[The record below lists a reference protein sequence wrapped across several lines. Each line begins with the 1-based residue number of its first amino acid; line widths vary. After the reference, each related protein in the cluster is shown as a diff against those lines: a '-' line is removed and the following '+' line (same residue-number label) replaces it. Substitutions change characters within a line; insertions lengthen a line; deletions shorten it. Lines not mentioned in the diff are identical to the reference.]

1 MNEPWFYQQSQPKY
15 ISLLFIHRGLRTCW
29 LEITRPQENPVS
41 EDQEDC
47 VRSVVK
53 KVKEDNA
60 IKWNKVGNE
69 KQLKLNES
77 LEAKFDSSIA
87 FIKREWSFSLAFI
100 DKKKLNK
107 AKQELEE
114 GKKL

>member
-1 MNEPWFYQQSQPKY
+1 MK
-15 ISLLFIHRGLRTCW
+15 
-29 LEITRPQENPVS
+29 
-41 EDQEDC
+41 
-47 VRSVVK
+47 
-53 KVKEDNA
+53 
-60 IKWNKVGNE
+60 KVGNE
-69 KQLKLNES
+69 KQLKMNES

-87 FIKREWSFSLAFI
+87 FIKREWSFAPAFI

>member
-1 MNEPWFYQQSQPKY
+1 MLNRNYKTSRDPFLKTKKTAYE
-15 ISLLFIHRGLRTCW
+15 
-29 LEITRPQENPVS
+29 
-41 EDQEDC
+41 
-47 VRSVVK
+47 

-77 LEAKFDSSIA
+77 VEAKFDSPIA

-100 DKKKLNK
+100 YKKKLNK